1 MKPSRLQRRRQQ
13 IHELCL
19 FPLFAA
25 LMYASKMLMEAL
37 PNIHLLG
44 MFTLLLTLVYR
55 WKALIPIYLYAILL
69 GVTYG
74 FDPLWWPIHLYVW
87 TVLWAIGMLLPR
99 NLPKKAE
106 VILYP
111 LLCALHGLCYG
122 ALCAPYTLFAMT
134 GSVTLAKFTA
144 YVASGL
150 SFDLIHAAG
159 NFCLGFLVLPLKQLL
174 VRIGRTPSI
183 SEKKSQQVSP
193 TDHTA

>member
-1 MKPSRLQRRRQQ
+1 
-13 IHELCL
+13 
-19 FPLFAA
+19 
-25 LMYASKMLMEAL
+25 MYASKMLMEAL

-111 LLCALHGLCYG
+111 LLCALLSVIWLQPLKWPCLYPQVTGRSRCRRKIAGLSSWISKLSLAHTMTAAFSKR
-122 ALCAPYTLFAMT
+122 ALCVYLDM
-134 GSVTLAKFTA
+134 
-144 YVASGL
+144 
-150 SFDLIHAAG
+150 
-159 NFCLGFLVLPLKQLL
+159 
-174 VRIGRTPSI
+174 
-183 SEKKSQQVSP
+183 
-193 TDHTA
+193 